1 MQKPESADTII
12 ARYATRPLDF
22 EPGTR
27 WSYSNTN
34 FTILGK
40 AIETAAGAPVGDVI
54 ARRIFQPLGMTRSA
68 YGPPPSEPDIS
79 RGYTSYALADP
90 SPVAP
95 EAAGWT
101 GAAGA
106 IYSTPTDLLK
116 WDLALM
122 DGTLLAPASY
132 ATLTTPRTLAD
143 GRSTGYGCG
152 LSVQPTGS
160 ALMFS
165 HGGAVAGSIAQNLF
179 IPATR
184 SAVVL
189 FSNADFAAV
198 GEIMRAAIDRL
209 TPHVDVPVV
218 DGPSALEAATKF
230 LDSLEHGTIDRAT
243 LGDDFNALLTPDH
256 IAADRASLTAH
267 GRISNIRVTGL
278 RERGG
283 MEVATIQFMVGS
295 TPAQSAMYRTP
306 DGRIQQFLI
315 NRQ

>member
-1 MQKPESADTII
+1 
-12 ARYATRPLDF
+12 
-22 EPGTR
+22 
-27 WSYSNTN
+27 
-34 FTILGK
+34 
-40 AIETAAGAPVGDVI
+40 
-54 ARRIFQPLGMTRSA
+54 
-68 YGPPPSEPDIS
+68 
-79 RGYTSYALADP
+79 
-90 SPVAP
+90 
-95 EAAGWT
+95 
-101 GAAGA
+101 
-106 IYSTPTDLLK
+106 
-116 WDLALM
+116 
-122 DGTLLAPASY
+122 
-132 ATLTTPRTLAD
+132 
-143 GRSTGYGCG
+143 
-152 LSVQPTGS
+152 
-160 ALMFS
+160 
-165 HGGAVAGSIAQNLF
+165 VAGSIAQNLF

-243 LGDDFNALLTPDH
+243 LGDDFNALLTPEH

-283 MEVATIQFMVGS
+283 MEVATVQFMVGS